1 MESLTRLREIK
12 KEVLQMDFN
21 YKNVH
26 RIMYLLYE
34 TKSLFEDK
42 YPIPNKDIANDQ
54 TKKVIAHE
62 LMKLIKANTEDEIKK
77 AFFEVVENFKLVM
90 AYIS

>member
-62 LMKLIKANTEDEIKK
+62 LMKLIKADTEDEIKK